1 MLGVKRSSWAA
12 GEGQI
17 FEGVCSGFQKLGCR
31 ARCSVK
37 GESSPAAIRS
47 DRSHPCGP
55 KGFDNNQ
62 KRSVDRSTGER
73 LLRKTIT

>member
-1 MLGVKRSSWAA
+1 MVLC
-12 GEGQI
+12 E
-17 FEGVCSGFQKLGCR
+17 
-31 ARCSVK
+31 

-55 KGFDNNQ
+55 ERFDNIQ

-73 LLRKTIT
+73 LLRKIAAREEDENWPETHRFR